1 MNAVFTIDEKLK
13 VKLKLVMGTTCG
25 KIEDLTEELED
36 IVEGMEEEM
45 REEELIG
52 KLLAV
57 DMNDDENELYELVE
71 WDGAEFDCCGIF
83 IEGKT
88 YTLKC
93 LR

>member
-13 VKLKLVMGTTCG
+13 VKLKLVIGTTCG

-36 IVEGMEEEM
+36 IVEGMEEE
-45 REEELIG
+45 LIG

-57 DMNDDENELYELVE
+57 DDENELYELVE

-88 YTLKC
+88 YVLRC
-93 LR
+93 LGRKEYA

>member
-1 MNAVFTIDEKLK
+1 MNAVFTLDEKLK

-36 IVEGMEEEM
+36 IVEGM
-45 REEELIG
+45 EEELIG

-88 YTLKC
+88 YVLRC
-93 LR
+93 LG

>member
-13 VKLKLVMGTTCG
+13 VKLKLVMGSTCG

-71 WDGAEFDCCGIF
+71 WDAEFDCCGIF

>member
-1 MNAVFTIDEKLK
+1 MNAVFTLDEKLK

-36 IVEGMEEEM
+36 IVEGM
-45 REEELIG
+45 EEELIG

-88 YTLKC
+88 CVLRC
-93 LR
+93 LG

>member
-1 MNAVFTIDEKLK
+1 MNAVFTTDEKLK

-36 IVEGMEEEM
+36 IVEGMEEE
-45 REEELIG
+45 LIG

-57 DMNDDENELYELVE
+57 DMDDENEMYELVE
-71 WDGAEFDCCGIF
+71 WDGAEFDRCGIF

-88 YTLKC
+88 YILKC
-93 LR
+93 RIK